1 MCEISL
7 CYACRELLSDAF
19 DVMVAEPALFKGK
32 CDNCNKR
39 NALEKCVVVKKGM
52 SRNANLASVYDHRGL
67 PLCCAENLGGRQG
80 A

>member
-39 NALEKCVVVKKGM
+39 NALEKCVVVKKRKVTQCQNGCCLRL
-52 SRNANLASVYDHRGL
+52 SRLAFMLR
-67 PLCCAENLGGRQG
+67 
-80 A
+80 